1 MKKTSVFLAIF
12 FVLTLLVVPSPAPAA
27 DKVVIKLGHVDP
39 VDIYISKK
47 GAASR
52 AFKEIVEAE
61 SLGAIQVDLFPAGQ
75 LGGERELIEST
86 KLGTIQMSMVSG
98 AMAGFYKPAMVLDI
112 PYLFPSAAVAWNVLD
127 GEYGRDLA
135 NDILKNL
142 GTRVLAYGE
151 TGFRNFTNS
160 KHTIKSPADMKGL
173 KLRVME
179 TPLYMTLVKSLGAN
193 PTPIAW
199 PETYSALQQKVVDG
213 QENPVATILQAK
225 FSEVQKYL
233 TLDGHTYGADFIIV
247 NEKFYQGL
255 PKEQQNLLKRA
266 AIVAGTCGRGIQQ
279 LNSAVGISELKKLG
293 MEIYAPTASERKAF
307 MQATQGPV
315 IDWMKTQVD
324 PNAIKK
330 VQAAV
335 AKEEAALNK

>member
-1 MKKTSVFLAIF
+1 MTVWEIYDI
-12 FVLTLLVVPSPAPAA
+12 TG
-27 DKVVIKLGHVDP
+27 IDP
-39 VDIYISKK
+39 WYLYRI
-47 GAASR
+47 
-52 AFKEIVEAE
+52 KEIVEAE

-213 QENPVATILQAK
+213 QENPVSVIATSK
-225 FSEVQKYL
+225 FWEVQKYM
-233 TLDGHTYGADFIIV
+233 TMTNHQYNPQSVIF
-247 NEKFYQGL
+247 
-255 PKEQQNLLKRA
+255 
-266 AIVAGTCGRGIQQ
+266 
-279 LNSAVGISELKKLG
+279 SKKIWDALSP
-293 MEIYAPTASERKAF
+293 AERKILDDSANEATKYQRE
-307 MQATQGPV
+307 QAR
-315 IDWMKTQVD
+315 
-324 PNAIKK
+324 
-330 VQAAV
+330 AAV
-335 AKEEAALNK
+335 AVNMALLKKNGMTVSEFAPAEVAKLRDKMKPVIAQFSANVGDETVKEVQAELAKMR